1 MRLGPLWGP
10 SVCYQDIQEE
20 SQWGSSGDTVAEA
33 GGGLVPEKESLQRTF
48 ALWTK
53 GYIVGH
59 TMTHYSVYN
68 EIISLLGRRCK
79 VGG

>member
-1 MRLGPLWGP
+1 MRLGPRWGP

-33 GGGLVPEKESLQRTF
+33 GGLVPEQESLQRTF
-48 ALWTK
+48 AMWTK

-59 TMTHYSVYN
+59 TMTHYSVYS